1 MEPPGSGLAG
11 PRRSICSELAG
22 RAGTPESLQRASPRL
37 EAAAVGKAWG
47 DSCGLTEVRA
57 SLEAQLAKSPS
68 AMQETWVRFL
78 PGSGRFPGEG
88 NSNPLQHSCL
98 ENSMDRGVWHA
109 TVHGV
114 AKSQT
119 RLSNFHFTFTEVM
132 GKPEDPVEAQD
143 PDPHCQA
150 GSRSSCW
157 HLHSHC
163 RQFTFYE
170 AISVK
175 KNISSCKNVYK
186 CSTVE

>member
-22 RAGTPESLQRASPRL
+22 RGGTPESLQRASPRL
-37 EAAAVGKAWG
+37 GAAAVGKAWG

-57 SLEAQLAKSPS
+57 SREAQLAKSPS
-68 AMQETWVRFL
+68 AMQESWVRFL

-88 NSNPLQHSCL
+88 NSNPLQYSCL
-98 ENSMDRGVWHA
+98 ENSMDRGLWHS

-132 GKPEDPVEAQD
+132 GKPEDPAEAQD

-150 GSRSSCW
+150 GSRSGCW

-175 KNISSCKNVYK
+175 KKYFFL
-186 CSTVE
+186 